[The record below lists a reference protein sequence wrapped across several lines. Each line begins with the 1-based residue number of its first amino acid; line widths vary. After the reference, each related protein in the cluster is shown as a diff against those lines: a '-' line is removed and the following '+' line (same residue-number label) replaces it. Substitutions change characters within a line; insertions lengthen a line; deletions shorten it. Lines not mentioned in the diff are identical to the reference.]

1 MGSLL
6 FIIQG
11 FLAKIITGADD
22 TLTHTPLINLLAKTK
37 KGKFMFVLGMFTSI
51 FILVLGSIFFA
62 SLLQSIPYKNIL
74 SSLLL
79 LALATLVYHNHF
91 IDAGRKKYFLWAKKK
106 ISRELRLKVLFG
118 MGILVFFATGI
129 DDFIVYSALFTTEM
143 PKKLLIA
150 TGIIMATIVEL
161 TVIFYFSK
169 VLSKIKHI
177 EKITL
182 VGLVILAVL
191 VGFEIL

>member
-1 MGSLL
+1 MKS
-6 FIIQG
+6 
-11 FLAKIITGADD
+11 
-22 TLTHTPLINLLAKTK
+22 
-37 KGKFMFVLGMFTSI
+37 
-51 FILVLGSIFFA
+51 
-62 SLLQSIPYKNIL
+62 SIPV
-74 SSLLL
+74 
-79 LALATLVYHNHF
+79 A
-91 IDAGRKKYFLWAKKK
+91 K